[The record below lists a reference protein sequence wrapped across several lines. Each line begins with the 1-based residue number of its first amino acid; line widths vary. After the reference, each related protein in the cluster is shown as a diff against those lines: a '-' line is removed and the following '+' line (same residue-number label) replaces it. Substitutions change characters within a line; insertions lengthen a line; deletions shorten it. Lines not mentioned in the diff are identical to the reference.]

1 MAWRDA
7 VRDAAGLPAL
17 DAPPPSDAPRGLTPA
32 EQMAHAAE
40 LMRKALGRTAPREE
54 PTAILTG
61 GQPGSG
67 KSYITRSVG
76 VRFEGVGGL
85 VVIDPDEIRPTLPYM
100 KSRIEAGDL
109 DVPDV
114 ANVDAG
120 TIAYQ
125 MVQIAKRER
134 RNVLVDGTL
143 QNTGR
148 AVGLAEE
155 MREARYGVEFH
166 GMAVYPDLSHA
177 RTYTR
182 REEQIEE
189 SPTGFGRGVSDEFHD
204 QAVRGYSHTV
214 DTFQRKASVDSMTF
228 YGGEG
233 RSTVQTR
240 LENGSWV
247 PAVSM
252 ADELRREHERPT
264 PAVLDTTTRAW
275 RSAVDRM
282 QSRGAPAAE
291 LAKVMGFRDAAV
303 VRSVKAQ
310 ISIAQAER
318 SDPPEERAPTPGE
331 RVRAL
336 STLVHAGVAAAGRNA
351 DATIMTVA
359 WTPDEA
365 VLEVKAPA
373 ERGYSRV
380 TLPGH
385 EAIEKAIHAQGPMPA
400 AVVDFAD
407 GSAGS
412 RVGDG
417 REIERAARG
426 LGVDPSA
433 FGISIATAPAAER
446 EVDRAAAA
454 RTATIAA
461 LREGRGV

>member
-40 LMRKALGRTAPREE
+40 LMRKALGRTAPRED

-67 KSYITRSVG
+67 KSYITKSVG

-85 VVIDPDEIRPTLPYM
+85 IVIDPDEIRPTLPYM
-100 KSRIEAGDL
+100 KSRIEAGNL

-125 MVQIAKRER
+125 MVQIAKQER

-143 QNTGR
+143 QNTQR

-155 MREARYGVEFH
+155 MRQARYGVEFH

-204 QAVRGYSHTV
+204 QAVRGYSLTV
-214 DTFQRKASVDSMTF
+214 ETFQNKASVDSMTF

-275 RSAVDRM
+275 RSAVDKM
-282 QSRGAPAAE
+282 QARGAPATE

-310 ISIAQAER
+310 ISFAQAER
-318 SDPPEERAPTPGE
+318 PDHAQERAPTPDE
-331 RVRAL
+331 RVRDL
-336 STLVHAGVAAAGRNA
+336 CTLVHAGVAAAGRNA
-351 DATIMTVA
+351 DAAIMTVA
-359 WTPDEA
+359 WTPEEA

-385 EAIEKAIHAQGPMPA
+385 EAIEKAIHAHGPMPA
-400 AVVDFAD
+400 VVVDFAD
-407 GSAGS
+407 RTPGFGSVDRMG
-412 RVGDG
+412 
-417 REIERAARG
+417 IERAARD
-426 LGVDPSA
+426 LGVEASA
-433 FGISIATAPAAER
+433 FGIPEPAPGVPDGQ
-446 EVDRAAAA
+446 VDRAAAA
-454 RTATIAA
+454 RAATIAA
-461 LREGRGV
+461 MREDRGV